1 MWLLAEVQIWIKIS
15 DMKENILEFV
25 LAKLDANK
33 GKHKEI
39 AEASGV
45 PYSTLAKVSQ
55 RITPNPGVQSIQAL
69 ADYFRSIA

>member
-25 LAKLDANK
+25 LAKLSANK